1 MQKYKP
7 HERKTEKN
15 QHCTVNHQTACDKA
29 MERTLTAAGGQES
42 CLSTVTPEVH
52 ALAVK
57 IKDAAWLNS
66 KSKHKPKKDNSL
78 FKMLTDIQ
86 AGRKKMENGTP
97 AKLHEV

>member
-1 MQKYKP
+1 
-7 HERKTEKN
+7 
-15 QHCTVNHQTACDKA
+15 

-66 KSKHKPKKDNSL
+66 KSKRKPKKDNSL
-78 FKMLTDIQ
+78 FKMFTDIQ
-86 AGRKKMENGTP
+86 AGRKKMENGTL